1 MMGCF
6 CEVKRM
12 GRDTPNTLRSKVS
25 AANANPADSSVPLV
39 APAVGCSG
47 ATAITEIPLE
57 RAITDAIL
65 RALRAKEGVWCFKV
79 LGGGGQMR
87 GVPDII
93 GCCRGRFFALEVK
106 RPKLGRLSAI
116 QAKRIADID
125 AAGGIARVV
134 CSVEEAIDAIGGDA
148 D

>member
-12 GRDTPNTLRSKVS
+12 GK
-25 AANANPADSSVPLV
+25 
-39 APAVGCSG
+39 
-47 ATAITEIPLE
+47 TEIPLE

-65 RALRAKEGVWCFKV
+65 HALRARTGVWCFKV

-106 RPKLGRLSAI
+106 RPKLGLLSAI

-125 AAGGIARVV
+125 AAGGIACVV
-134 CSVEEAIDAIGGDA
+134 HSVEEALAALDGIGF
-148 D
+148 

>member
-1 MMGCF
+1 M
-6 CEVKRM
+6 VKEDQM
-12 GRDTPNTLRSKVS
+12 W
-25 AANANPADSSVPLV
+25 
-39 APAVGCSG
+39 
-47 ATAITEIPLE
+47 EIPLE

-65 RALRAKEGVWCFKV
+65 RALRARAGVWCFKV

-116 QAKRIADID
+116 QVKRIVDID
-125 AAGGIARVV
+125 AAGGIACVV
-134 CSVEEAIDAIGGDA
+134 HSVEEALAALDGIGF
-148 D
+148 